1 MLQRKQAAEIRQKA
15 ADYAKQNFVGIPYS
29 AFAGVITNNY
39 DIPKTQCARVVWYA
53 YNRLGFNLVNENK
66 LMILP
71 FDLANSDRLEVVQ
84 VFGFDL
90 EKK

>member
-1 MLQRKQAAEIRQKA
+1 M
-15 ADYAKQNFVGIPYS
+15 
-29 AFAGVITNNY
+29 ITNNCY
-39 DIPKTQCARVVWYA
+39 IPKTQCAHVGWGV
-53 YNRLGFNLVNENK
+53 YNRSGFNLVNENK

-90 EKK
+90 EKKWDKFVS